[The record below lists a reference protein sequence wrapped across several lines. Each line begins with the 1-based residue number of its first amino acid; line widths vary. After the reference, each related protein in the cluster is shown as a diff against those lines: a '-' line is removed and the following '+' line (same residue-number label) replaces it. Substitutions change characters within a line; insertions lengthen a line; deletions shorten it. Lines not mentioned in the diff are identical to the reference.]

1 MTKTTKW
8 SEIRDR
14 RLGEPEHE
22 AAYASARAALD
33 AELLAHR
40 QSLGALR
47 RARTLTQVQLAKTLD
62 VTQAQ
67 VSRIEHQADLYLS
80 TLRSYLQAMGAE
92 LELIARFEDGTRVEL
107 ALAELTEPL
116 SPPSRDVD
124 TSSGTLRP
132 SVPKFSGG
140 GVMSPRNERHVVSNP
155 EGGWDVKAPG
165 STRRSSHHGTQ
176 ADAIN
181 RAREIVGN
189 SGGGEI
195 VIHGRDGRIRD
206 SDTVAPGNDPNPPR
220 DRR

>member
-8 SEIRDR
+8 SEIRER
-14 RLGEPEHE
+14 RLSEPEHE
-22 AAYASARAALD
+22 AAYAAARAALD

-116 SPPSRDVD
+116 PSPSRDVE
-124 TSSGTLRP
+124 TSGARLRT
-132 SVPKFSGG
+132 SVLTSKGG
-140 GVMSPRNERHVVSNP
+140 AMSPRNERHVVSNP
-155 EGGWDVKAPG
+155 EGGWDVKAPS
-165 STRRSSHHGTQ
+165 STRRSSHHDTQ
-176 ADAIN
+176 ADAID